1 MNRIRKH
8 PYIAQALITLL
19 VAMIVVAG
27 FYMTTETFGEIGTD
41 LILFIIYSLFLGVFF
56 IYPLVATIYE
66 GIILAVTA
74 GGKPETGNRLNHSAS
89 SGIYD
94 ILLLFLAGVYEV
106 VYISFVKNVAWQADW
121 QTQLANAERHAPIW
135 PETWPGML
143 VLLLA
148 AVTGLFFSAVFGC
161 KKSAAALDGACYG
174 SRLSG
179 RRAVCDFHLPGTG
192 SFGAYGWISAA
203 FTSELF
209 YDPGQNGDRKR
220 KGI

>member
-74 GGKPETGNRLNHSAS
+74 GGSLR
-89 SGIYD
+89 
-94 ILLLFLAGVYEV
+94 
-106 VYISFVKNVAWQADW
+106 
-121 QTQLANAERHAPIW
+121 
-135 PETWPGML
+135 
-143 VLLLA
+143 
-148 AVTGLFFSAVFGC
+148 
-161 KKSAAALDGACYG
+161 
-174 SRLSG
+174 
-179 RRAVCDFHLPGTG
+179 PGTV
-192 SFGAYGWISAA
+192 
-203 FTSELF
+203 
-209 YDPGQNGDRKR
+209 
-220 KGI
+220 

>member
-106 VYISFVKNVAWQADW
+106 VYISFVK
-121 QTQLANAERHAPIW
+121 
-135 PETWPGML
+135 TWPGRRIGRPSLRMRNVML
-143 VLLLA
+143 P
-148 AVTGLFFSAVFGC
+148 FGRKHGREC
-161 KKSAAALDGACYG
+161 
-174 SRLSG
+174 LSF
-179 RRAVCDFHLPGTG
+179 C
-192 SFGAYGWISAA
+192 W
-203 FTSELF
+203 
-209 YDPGQNGDRKR
+209 QQ
-220 KGI
+220 